1 MEDSV
6 SDRPDSTWNRAL
18 MASSGIAVGHH
29 GGVTHRTPEQRE
41 AGDAA
46 TPLARLQSLAMN
58 GDDAVRATVAGR
70 PNCPLGLLA
79 SLAHDRRTDVRVAVA
94 GNSRITDA
102 IAHHLAGDR
111 DPRVLKALA
120 RNASVAPDIVEGL
133 ALHRKSDVRR
143 VASREIDARW
153 GQFDTPVAAGPITGG
168 MPTELHDR
176 VVPRGTPSVTPTTA
190 QAARAESRPTTF
202 RTRVR

>member
-1 MEDSV
+1 
-6 SDRPDSTWNRAL
+6 
-18 MASSGIAVGHH
+18 
-29 GGVTHRTPEQRE
+29 
-41 AGDAA
+41 
-46 TPLARLQSLAMN
+46 MN

-102 IAHHLAGDR
+102 IAHHLVGDR

-120 RNASVAPDIVEGL
+120 RNVSVAPGIVEGL

-153 GQFDTPVAAGPITGG
+153 GETDTPVAAATVPGG

-176 VVPRGTPSVTPTTA
+176 VVPRAIPGPTPTAA
-190 QAARAESRPTTF
+190 QAARAGSQPTTF
-202 RTRVR
+202 RTRVT